1 MLFPAPAKIGKRKG
15 GEDVGEVFWQF
26 LIYSFFGFLFEIAFA
41 RAVHHPKRDRK
52 CHLVL
57 PVCPVY
63 GFGALAILALPGWVK
78 SSPFLLYLGGALAA
92 TAVEWALAVFYEKAA
107 GTPFWDYTA
116 LPWNFQGR
124 VCFIFSLFWGL
135 LALPLVYGVQ
145 PWLEPRLALIPDAV
159 TIPAALFY
167 LGDAA
172 TSLFLLR
179 RLGTGGLRWYARF
192 RPSEAR

>member
-1 MLFPAPAKIGKRKG
+1 MREL
-15 GEDVGEVFWQF
+15 FWQF
-26 LIYSFFGFLFEIAFA
+26 LLYSFLGFLFEITFA
-41 RAVHHPKRDRK
+41 RLVRHPKRDRK

-63 GFGALAILALPGWVK
+63 GLGALAILALPAWVRA
-78 SSPFLLYLGGALAA
+78 SPLLLYLAGALAA
-92 TAVEWALAVFYEKAA
+92 TGVEWGLAVFYETFA
-107 GTPFWDYTA
+107 GAPFWDYRA

-124 VCFIFSLFWGL
+124 VCLVFSLFWGL
-135 LALPLVYGVQ
+135 LALPLVYWVQ
-145 PWLEPRLALIPDAV
+145 PALGPLLAQIPDFF

-179 RLGTGGLRWYARF
+179 RFGTEGLRWYVRF

>member
-1 MLFPAPAKIGKRKG
+1 MSGI
-15 GEDVGEVFWQF
+15 FWQF
-26 LIYSFFGFLFEIAFA
+26 LFYSFCGFLFEIAFA
-41 RAVHHPKRDRK
+41 RLVHHPKRDRK

-63 GFGALAILALPGWVK
+63 GIGALAILLLPEWVK
-78 SSPFLLYLGGALAA
+78 ASPLLLYLGGAAAA
-92 TAVEWALAVFYEKAA
+92 TVAEWSMAVFYEKFARA
-107 GTPFWDYTA
+107 PFWDYSA

-124 VCFIFSLFWGL
+124 VCLLFSLFWGG
-135 LALPLVYGVQ
+135 LALPLVYWVQ
-145 PWLEPRLALIPDAV
+145 PWLGPQLALIPDAF
-159 TIPAALFY
+159 TIPAVLFY

-179 RLGTGGLRWYARF
+179 RLGTEGLRWYVRL

>member
-1 MLFPAPAKIGKRKG
+1 MGRM
-15 GEDVGEVFWQF
+15 FWQF
-26 LIYSFFGFLFEIAFA
+26 LLYSFMGFLFEISFA
-41 RAVHHPKRDRK
+41 RLIRHPKRDRK
-52 CHLVL
+52 CHLIL

-63 GFGALAILALPGWVK
+63 GLGALAILSLPGWVK
-78 SSPFLLYLGGALAA
+78 ASPLLLYLGGSLAA
-92 TAVEWALAVFYEKAA
+92 SAVEWALAVFYEKFA
-107 GTPFWDYTA
+107 GAPFWDYSL

-124 VCFIFSLFWGL
+124 ACLPFSLFWGV
-135 LALPLVYGVQ
+135 LALPLVYWIQ
-145 PWLEPRLALIPDAV
+145 PWLGPRLALIPDTV

-179 RLGTGGLRWYARF
+179 RLGTEGLRWYIRF